1 MRKKNDLIVNNIF
14 LVNNHQIS
22 EVRKILTYE
31 KDSED
36 ELNFEHVK
44 ISKLKRIRLI
54 MEFHGK
60 KCNVSHSSRKGR
72 TIVNDKTSYKSNQL
86 IVMNSED
93 GRFKYVE
100 GFIVDK
106 ESKFLKTHSWYCE
119 KNKHYDPIIKK
130 PERYEYYGVVIS
142 KEKTQHI
149 FETIGKKHLSLLSFC
164 EIKKKI
170 GYSSPNKKVQISKYL
185 DYWLNPNFKKRNNVE
200 SNNRKK

>member
-54 MEFHGK
+54 MEHHGK

-86 IVMNSED
+86 IV
-93 GRFKYVE
+93 
-100 GFIVDK
+100 I
-106 ESKFLKTHSWYCE
+106 
-119 KNKHYDPIIKK
+119 
-130 PERYEYYGVVIS
+130 
-142 KEKTQHI
+142 
-149 FETIGKKHLSLLSFC
+149 
-164 EIKKKI
+164 
-170 GYSSPNKKVQISKYL
+170 
-185 DYWLNPNFKKRNNVE
+185 
-200 SNNRKK
+200 